1 MENKLDQLIFS
12 LNKNMQVHKLYVDS
26 RARKEGS
33 HADFSWQPDRPI
45 LVETSRAFI
54 DSVHLPV
61 VWDTIGADNNKIYV
75 SEQLPLLTAA
85 NGINKLYLLETTS
98 GGTNYR
104 IIQLDNAIYDGPNL
118 RTNLESKL
126 TAAGTLATGWTVTY
140 TSDNLLGTMTIQSQ
154 GLTSWKLFSR
164 RELISLN
171 DWGGISLTKT
181 ALEDACDLFDIVETS
196 ALSSNQSSVL
206 TLLPA
211 LFYRQVTLATGF
223 YTFDE
228 LTTEMQSKL
237 NTNTEMGANTY
248 TVSPVRLTG
257 RIQVTNTSR
266 QQFTIYPESYLLSNA
281 FMFPGVGTTPYS
293 SDNVTGLQGDNPL
306 VGNTVSGFMHVNVLK
321 YHTLFITCSL
331 GTHNDS
337 VGPVSQSTIARKVII
352 DQPSGGMVN
361 DFHSL
366 PYDYV
371 SLDKQSISAISF
383 RLTDWRGR
391 TVTMTAPWS
400 LSLVIV
406 PEDQF

>member
-1 MENKLDQLIFS
+1 MP
-12 LNKNMQVHKLYVDS
+12 VHKLYIDS
-26 RARKEGS
+26 RARKAGE
-33 HADFSWQPDRPI
+33 HNDFSWQPDRPI
-45 LVETSRAFI
+45 LVEASRAFI

-75 SEQLPLLTAA
+75 SEQLPLLTVA

-104 IIQLDNAIYDGPNL
+104 IIQLDNAIYDGASL
-118 RTNLESKL
+118 KTNLETKL

-140 TSDNLLGTMTIQSQ
+140 TSNASLGTMTIQSQ

-164 RELISLN
+164 RELISLK
-171 DWGGISLTKT
+171 DWGGSALSKT
-181 ALEDACDLFDIVETS
+181 ALEDACDLFGIAETS
-196 ALSSNQSSVL
+196 FESNQSSVL
-206 TLLPA
+206 TLSPA
-211 LFYRQVTLATGF
+211 LFYRQVTLAIGF
-223 YTFDE
+223 YTFDA

-237 NTNTEMGANTY
+237 NTGTEMGANTY
-248 TVSPVRLTG
+248 TVSSVRLTN
-257 RIQVTNTSR
+257 RVQVTNTSS
-266 QQFTIYPESYLLSNA
+266 QQFKIYPEDYLLKNM
-281 FMFPGVGTTPYS
+281 FMFPGVGSAPYA

-306 VGNTVSGFMHVNVLK
+306 VGNTITGLMHVNMLK

-337 VGPVSQSTIARKVII
+337 VGPLSQSTIARKVII
-352 DQPSGGMVN
+352 DQPSGNIVN

-371 SLDKQSISAISF
+371 SLDMQSISAITF

-391 TVTMTAPWS
+391 TVAMAAPWS